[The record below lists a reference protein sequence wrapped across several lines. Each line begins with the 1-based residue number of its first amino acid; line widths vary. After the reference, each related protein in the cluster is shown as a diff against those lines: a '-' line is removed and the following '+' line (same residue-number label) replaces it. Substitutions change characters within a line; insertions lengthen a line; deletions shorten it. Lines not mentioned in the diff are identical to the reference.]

1 VGSTGGGSTGSSN
14 AAGRGHRV
22 NSALLAQGRIGP
34 LATANRLVRSG
45 TSETMAAPDGAVT
58 DALVAL
64 YSRLAAAGVG
74 TIVTGHLYCHP
85 RGKYARRQTGI
96 HSDHLIPGLR
106 RLADGIHAA
115 GGVALAQVAHAGSQ
129 SRVAQ
134 LEPLAPSPVPNALT
148 GRMVAAASE
157 DEIADA
163 VRSFA
168 DGARRA
174 IAAGFDGVHIH
185 AANGYLISE
194 FLSPLTNRREDG
206 WGGDAE
212 RRAAFV
218 LEVARAVR
226 TAVPEDR
233 ALTIKLGMVDAP
245 EGGVGTAETIP
256 VASRLLDEGVDA
268 VEVSC
273 GVMERIGNSAAE
285 YVAVDTRRAL
295 GDLLPHRI
303 LAAPAEEA
311 YFLPWARQLRRAV
324 KTTII
329 AVGGMRRTETMSAV
343 LESGDADFIA
353 MARPYI
359 REPDLAAQIAAGR
372 TGIVDCTSCNL
383 CLRHEGHHSL
393 RCWRTPRRR
402 LLQHAAYRAFGGF
415 RWGPRG
421 A

>member
-1 VGSTGGGSTGSSN
+1 V
-14 AAGRGHRV
+14 
-22 NSALLAQGRIGP
+22 LLAEGRIGP
-34 LATANRLVRSG
+34 LVTANRLVRSG
-45 TSETMAAPDGAVT
+45 TSETMAASDGAVT

-64 YSRLAAAGVG
+64 YARLARAGVG
-74 TIVTGHLYCHP
+74 TIITGHLYCHP
-85 RGKYARRQTGI
+85 RGKYARRQSGI
-96 HSDHLIPGLR
+96 YSDHLIGGMR
-106 RLADGIHAA
+106 RIADAIHAA
-115 GGVALAQVAHAGSQ
+115 GGLALAQVAHAGSQ
-129 SRVAQ
+129 SRIAQ

-148 GRMVAAASE
+148 GRMVAPASE

-174 IAAGFDGVHIH
+174 IDAGFDGVHIH

-194 FLSPLTNRREDG
+194 FLSPLTNRRDDR

-218 LEVARAVR
+218 LAVARAIR
-226 TAVPEDR
+226 AAVPEDR
-233 ALTIKLGMVDAP
+233 ALTVKLGMVDAP
-245 EGGVGTAETIP
+245 EGGVTGADTIP
-256 VASRLLDEGVDA
+256 VAARLVDEGVDA

-285 YVAVDTRRAL
+285 YVAVDARRAIA
-295 GDLLPHRI
+295 DLLPHRI
-303 LAAPAEEA
+303 LSDPAEEA
-311 YFLPWARQLRRAV
+311 YFLPWARQLRTAV
-324 KTTII
+324 ETTTI
-329 AVGGMRRTETMSAV
+329 AVGGMRRTETMRSV

-359 REPDLAAQIAAGR
+359 REPELAAQIAAGR
-372 TGIVDCTSCNL
+372 TGVVDCTSCNL

-402 LLQHAAYRAFGGF
+402 LLQHAAYRAAGGF